1 MENLR
6 IFLNWVMHT
15 PVAAVA
21 ISVSWAI
28 ILASLYDYVYDDDR
42 PPHRRATRRHHG
54 RSSDKLRPSGLNKS
68 LKKAS

>member
-6 IFLNWVMHT
+6 IFLNWVVHT

-42 PPHRRATRRHHG
+42 PPHRRASRRATG
-54 RSSDKLRPSGLNKS
+54 RSVEKLRSSSADKS